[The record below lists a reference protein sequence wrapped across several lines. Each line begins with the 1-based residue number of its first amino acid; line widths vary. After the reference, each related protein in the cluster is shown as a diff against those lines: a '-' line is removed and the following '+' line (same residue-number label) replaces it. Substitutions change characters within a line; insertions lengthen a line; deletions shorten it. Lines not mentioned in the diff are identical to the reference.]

1 MRYVIAGL
9 ALLAGAGATV
19 AAPTLP
25 SPRDGAWLDNG
36 IRQYVRYNAHQLM
49 SEKETTDATTVS
61 SYICAVVDLEKSL
74 VQRASLLSVAVDEGK
89 KKRHLEPKL
98 IEGMRRSESILIPL
112 AVTKFGTR
120 TPTCERAILIVQ
132 GYLEKYPEML
142 GKDADVIVE
151 RALLDAYTDS
161 SSPPGNSPCVRS
173 LGRRLVPLVVV

>member
-1 MRYVIAGL
+1 MRYLMAGL
-9 ALLAGAGATV
+9 ALLAGTGATV

-36 IRQYVRYNAHQLM
+36 IQQYVRYNAHQVM

-74 VQRASLLSVAVDEGK
+74 VQRATLLSGAVDEGK
-89 KKRHLEPKL
+89 KKRHLDPKL
-98 IEGMRRSESILIPL
+98 LEGMSRTVSILIPL
-112 AVTKFGTR
+112 ADTKFGTQ

-132 GYLEKYPEML
+132 AYLEKYPEML

-151 RALLDAYTDS
+151 RALLDAYTENG
-161 SSPPGNSPCVRS
+161 SPSGNSR
-173 LGRRLVPLVVV
+173 

>member
-1 MRYVIAGL
+1 MRYLIVGL
-9 ALLAGAGATV
+9 AVLAGTAATG

-36 IRQYVRYNAHQLM
+36 IRQYVRYNAHQVI

-74 VQRASLLSVAVDEGK
+74 VQRATLLSGAVEEGK
-89 KKRHLEPKL
+89 KKRHLDPKL
-98 IEGMRRSESILIPL
+98 FDGMRRAASITIPL
-112 AVTKFGTR
+112 ADTKFGTR

-161 SSPPGNSPCVRS
+161 SSPQGNSP
-173 LGRRLVPLVVV
+173 

>member
-1 MRYVIAGL
+1 MRYLIAGL
-9 ALLAGAGATV
+9 ALLAGTGVTL

-36 IRQYVRYNAHQLM
+36 IRQYLRYNAHQVM

-74 VQRASLLSVAVDEGK
+74 VQRATLLSGAVDEGK
-89 KKRHLEPKL
+89 QKRHLDPKL
-98 IEGMRRSESILIPL
+98 FVGMSRAKSILLPL
-112 AVTKFGTR
+112 ADTKFGTQP
-120 TPTCERAILIVQ
+120 PTCDRAILIIQ
-132 GYLEKYPEML
+132 GYLGKYPEML

-161 SSPPGNSPCVRS
+161 SAPPGESP
-173 LGRRLVPLVVV
+173 